1 MREHRMFAALY
12 DRMTAPVE
20 REVWGPRR
28 ERLLAGLTG
37 DVLDVGAGTGA
48 NLPYLPAAKQVTA
61 VEPDAA
67 MRRKLTAK
75 AAQAPVPVT
84 VSDAGAEALPCA
96 DASVDAVVFALVLC
110 TVPDPDQALSEAR
123 RVLKPGGKLLVLE
136 HVRGT
141 GKLARWQDRLVPL
154 WRRVNAGCHPNR
166 DTRAA
171 VERAGFEFRSNEEF
185 LTGPGW
191 LPTSPT
197 LAGVAEVA

>member
-20 REVWGPRR
+20 RDVWGPRR

-48 NLPYLPAAKQVTA
+48 NLPYLTEAKRVTA

-75 AAQAPVPVT
+75 AARAAVRVT
-84 VSDAGAEALPCA
+84 VGDAGAEALPCS
-96 DASVDAVVFALVLC
+96 DASVDAVVFTLVLC
-110 TVPDPDQALSEAR
+110 SVADPDRALSEAR
-123 RVLKPGGKLLVLE
+123 RVLKPGGRLVVLE

-141 GKLARWQDRLVPL
+141 GKLARWQDHLVPL
-154 WRRVNAGCHPNR
+154 WRRMNAGCHPNR

-171 VERAGFEFRSNEEF
+171 VDARVSRS
-185 LTGPGW
+185 TAMR
-191 LPTSPT
+191 SS
-197 LAGVAEVA
+197 

>member
-28 ERLLAGLTG
+28 ERLLGGLTG

-48 NLPYLPAAKQVTA
+48 NLPYLTAAKQVTA

-75 AAQAPVPVT
+75 ATQSPVPVT
-84 VSDAGAEALPCA
+84 VSDAGAEALPC
-96 DASVDAVVFALVLC
+96 VDAVVFALVLC
-110 TVPDPDQALSEAR
+110 TVPDPDRALSEAR
-123 RVLKPGGKLLVLE
+123 RVLKPGGKLLLLE

-141 GKLARWQDRLVPL
+141 GRLARWQDRLVPL
-154 WRRVNAGCHPNR
+154 WRRMNAGCHPNR

-171 VERAGFEFRSNEEF
+171 VERAGFEFRDSEEF
-185 LTGPGW
+185 QTGPGW

>member
-20 REVWGPRR
+20 RDVWGPRR

-48 NLPYLPAAKQVTA
+48 NLPYLTEAKRVTA

-75 AAQAPVPVT
+75 AARAAVRVT
-84 VSDAGAEALPCA
+84 VSDAGAEALPCS
-96 DASVDAVVFALVLC
+96 DASVDAVVFTLVLC
-110 TVPDPDQALSEAR
+110 SVADPDRALSEAR
-123 RVLKPGGKLLVLE
+123 RVLKPGGRLVVLE

-141 GKLARWQDRLVPL
+141 GKLARWQDHLVPL
-154 WRRVNAGCHPNR
+154 WRRMNAGCHPNR

-171 VERAGFEFRSNEEF
+171 VDARVSRS
-185 LTGPGW
+185 TAMR
-191 LPTSPT
+191 SS
-197 LAGVAEVA
+197 